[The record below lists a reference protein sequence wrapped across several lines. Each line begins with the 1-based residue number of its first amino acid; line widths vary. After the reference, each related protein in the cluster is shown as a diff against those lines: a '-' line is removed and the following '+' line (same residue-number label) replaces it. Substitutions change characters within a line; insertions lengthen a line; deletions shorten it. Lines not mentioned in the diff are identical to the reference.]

1 MLKVNG
7 DSMQDDGILDGDYVV
22 IKRIENVKAG
32 ETVVAIVN
40 GEATLKRYY
49 IGTNG
54 IELHPRNKSYEVI
67 YIEKNDDLNIQ
78 GKVLGVFRQY
88 K

>member
-1 MLKVNG
+1 MK
-7 DSMQDDGILDGDYVV
+7 DDGILDGDFVV
-22 IKRIENVKAG
+22 IKKIEIVKNG

-49 IGTNG
+49 IGSNG
-54 IELHPRNKSYEVI
+54 IELHPRNDKYEVI
-67 YIEKNDDLNIQ
+67 IVNKDDDLAIQ

-88 K
+88 